1 VSDAIFPGGRAS
13 VGERSSPAP
22 PIYGQAVFVYAAYFV
37 TALVALMV
45 SYLHDLRKTSGGEH
59 AELSFILIGG
69 IAAVGFSLAFSFV
82 LDYFIGSSRALL
94 FAPFRVLVFQPGSWL
109 RHRDPQDPG
118 SGLLHAT
125 VHGLHRLGGLL
136 GRALLLG
143 LVALQSGSSSR
154 SSAKMVLR

>member
-1 VSDAIFPGGRAS
+1 
-13 VGERSSPAP
+13 
-22 PIYGQAVFVYAAYFV
+22 
-37 TALVALMV
+37 MV

-69 IAAVGFSLAFSFV
+69 IAAVGFSLAFSLFWTTS
-82 LDYFIGSSRALL
+82 LARRARWL
-94 FAPFRVLVFQPGSWL
+94 FAPFRVLVLMPGSWL

-143 LVALQSGSSSR
+143 WWLCKAVFVPIFGEDGASLAHVLASLVIAFAMVPAHGLVPSR
-154 SSAKMVLR
+154 